1 MEKAGH
7 VLCVDDE
14 PNILRSL
21 QWLLRKKFN
30 VETAS
35 SGQEALVLVKE
46 NDYDVIIS
54 DQRMP
59 GMTGA
64 EFLREARKIS
74 PRSMRLLLTG
84 YSDMAAI
91 VRSVNESEIYRFIT
105 KPWDMKA
112 LVTLTEQACKIAKSL
127 PAPVEGDHLEK
138 HEAFTASSDA
148 ILLLDDD
155 TMLNFELEAA
165 AGSGTKV
172 THTESL
178 AEAVAILSDQKIGIL
193 ISNTHVGETDVTGLI
208 KIIKKNIPDLV
219 CVVISDTTD
228 SDMVIDLI
236 NQGQVYRFIP
246 KPLKR
251 GYIKL
256 VIASAMH
263 KRQLLKDQ
271 PDYAKR
277 HSVDVMDAEQVKKLQ
292 AQIESLVGKSSSG
305 RSGDSADGDHQ
316 FFQRVTSGLRRWFG
330 AA

>member
-1 MEKAGH
+1 MEKAGY

-21 QWLLRKKFN
+21 QWLLSKKFT
-30 VETAS
+30 VETAA
-35 SGQEALVLVKE
+35 SGQEALVLVKK

-64 EFLREARKIS
+64 EFLGEARKIS

-91 VRSVNESEIYRFIT
+91 IRSVNESEIYRFIK

-112 LVTLTEQACKIAKSL
+112 LVALTEQACEIAKSL
-127 PAPVEGDHLEK
+127 PAPVENDHLEK
-138 HEAFTASSDA
+138 PEALTASSDA

-155 TMLNFELEAA
+155 TLLNFELKSA
-165 AGSGTKV
+165 AGDGAKV

-193 ISNTHVGETDVTGLI
+193 ISNTHVGETDVTGLL
-208 KIIKKNIPDLV
+208 KIIKQNIPDLV
-219 CVVISDTTD
+219 CVVISDKTD

-246 KPLKR
+246 KPLKQ

-263 KRQLLKDQ
+263 KRKRLKDQ
-271 PDYAKR
+271 PDFAKR
-277 HSVDVMDAEQVKKLQ
+277 HSVDVMDAQQVKKLQ
-292 AQIESLVGKSSSG
+292 DQIESLVGKGSFS
-305 RSGDSADGDHQ
+305 RPGDSTKEDHQ

-330 AA
+330 AG